1 MIRLALIAGVVAAV
15 LVLAGVFAVAGTYYV
30 IARRTSSQVFDEAA
44 ALPHRP
50 VGVVLGTTPLQR
62 NGAPNA
68 YFDYRIE
75 AAAEIFRAG
84 KVDYLLLSGDNRA
97 RNYNEPR
104 YMKNALLEQGIPE
117 ERIYLDAAGL
127 RTLDSVVRAS
137 RIFGQDRIT
146 VISQEFHNRRA
157 VFIAEHFDIDAVGY
171 NARDVQPTS
180 GLRIKAREALA
191 RVRMLLDLYLLDT
204 QPQVMGE
211 PVRIGEPRATASRG
225 G

>member
-1 MIRLALIAGVVAAV
+1 MNREKRVIRIAFFVGIALALLAFAAV
-15 LVLAGVFAVAGTYYV
+15 FVVGGAYYAV
-30 IARRTSSQVFDEAA
+30 ARRTSPRIFDEVT

-127 RTLDSVVRAS
+127 RTLDSVVRAK
-137 RIFGQDRIT
+137 RVFGQDRFT
-146 VISQEFHNRRA
+146 VVSQEFHNRRA
-157 VFIAEHFDIDAVGY
+157 VFIAEHFDIDAIGY
-171 NARDVQPTS
+171 NAKDVESTS
-180 GLRIKAREALA
+180 GLRTRVREALA

-211 PVRIGEPRATASRG
+211 SMRIGER
-225 G
+225 